1 MTTFSYDDY
10 SYLRYALELA
20 RDRIIDLDSPK
31 DSSAEIIYIKAL
43 DTELKRR
50 MHIMERKAANGNKGQ
65 KSKG

>member
-20 RDRIIDLDSPK
+20 RDRVIEFDSPK
-31 DSSAEIIYIKAL
+31 DSGAEIIYIKAL
-43 DTELKRR
+43 DAELKRR
-50 MHIMERKAANGNKGQ
+50 MQIMERKAANGNKGQ